1 MAKTQRIVPLEHVAP
16 VYVELED
23 GYVNVQQG
31 HGDHTL
37 YTPDEIRELVVELM
51 EAAQAAEDAERD

>member
-1 MAKTQRIVPLEHVAP
+1 MAKSQRSVPLEHVAP
-16 VYVELED
+16 VYVEPED

-37 YTPDEIRELVVELM
+37 YTPDEIRDLVSELL
-51 EAAQAAEDAERD
+51 EAAQKAERR

>member
-1 MAKTQRIVPLEHVAP
+1 MAERQRSVPLEHVAP
-16 VYVELED
+16 VYVESED

-37 YTPDEIRELVVELM
+37 YTPDEVRELAEELLD
-51 EAAQAAEDAERD
+51 AADDAER

>member
-1 MAKTQRIVPLEHVAP
+1 MAKSQRSVPLEHVAP
-16 VYVELED
+16 VYVEPED

-37 YTPDEIRELVVELM
+37 YTPDEIRELVAELL
-51 EAAQAAEDAERD
+51 EAAQDAERR

>member
-1 MAKTQRIVPLEHVAP
+1 MAKSQRSIPLEHVAP
-16 VYVELED
+16 VYVEPED

-37 YTPDEIRELVVELM
+37 YTPDEIRDLAAELL
-51 EAAQAAEDAERD
+51 EAAQVAEDGDRE

>member
-1 MAKTQRIVPLEHVAP
+1 MAKSQRSIPLEHVAP
-16 VYVELED
+16 VYVEPED

-37 YTPDEIRELVVELM
+37 YTPDEIRDLVAELM
-51 EAAQAAEDAERD
+51 EAAQEAERD